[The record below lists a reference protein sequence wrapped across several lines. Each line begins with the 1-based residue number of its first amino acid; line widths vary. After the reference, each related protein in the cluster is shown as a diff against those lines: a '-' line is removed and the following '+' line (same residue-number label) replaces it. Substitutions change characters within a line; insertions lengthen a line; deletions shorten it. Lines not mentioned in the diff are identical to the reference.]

1 MAAVSS
7 SKPEREAAMST
18 KNKRKAPPP
27 ALYADVRRLLK
38 KYDCPLPLHQ
48 IRAQFM
54 GAITSPLDTVN
65 PSREIQTLWGGH
77 APGFASM
84 AAANEFM
91 QVLVIGLWNHVA
103 RHFGSHEPFALID
116 ITPEPTEKGIKDHA
130 KVRFEEIQGF
140 LEGFFQGQDSVHLSE
155 DIADCLD
162 VLDDL
167 ILMFGGI
174 ARLPK
179 ERQVVTLREI
189 QDLINQLADLTDIAQ
204 KEINQIITFCA
215 AQRRGEDED
224 PPRLH

>member
-1 MAAVSS
+1 
-7 SKPEREAAMST
+7 MST

-54 GAITSPLDTVN
+54 GAIASPVDTVN
-65 PSREIQTLWGGH
+65 PSREIQTLWGGQ
-77 APGFASM
+77 APSFASM

-103 RHFGSHEPFALID
+103 MHFGSHEPFALID
-116 ITPEPTEKGIKDHA
+116 NTPEPTEKGIKDHA
-130 KVRFEEIQGF
+130 KLRFEEIQGF
-140 LEGFFQGQDSVHLSE
+140 LEGFFQGQDSAHLSE

-167 ILMFGGI
+167 IAMFGGI
-174 ARLPK
+174 ARLPR
-179 ERQVVTLREI
+179 ERRATTQEEFRGLIDQVDE
-189 QDLINQLADLTDIAQ
+189 LTKIAQ
-204 KEINQIITFCA
+204 REINQIITICA

>member
-1 MAAVSS
+1 
-7 SKPEREAAMST
+7 MST

-54 GAITSPLDTVN
+54 GAIASPVDTVN

-77 APGFASM
+77 APSFASM

-91 QVLVIGLWNHVA
+91 QVLVMGLWNHVA

-116 ITPEPTEKGIKDHA
+116 NTSEPTEKGIKDHA

-140 LEGFFQGQDSVHLSE
+140 LEGLFQGQDSVHLSD

-167 ILMFGGI
+167 IAMFGGI

-179 ERQVVTLREI
+179 ERQASTQEELRS
-189 QDLINQLADLTDIAQ
+189 LIDQMDELTTIAQ
-204 KEINQIITFCA
+204 REINQIITICA

>member
-1 MAAVSS
+1 
-7 SKPEREAAMST
+7 MST

-54 GAITSPLDTVN
+54 GAITSPVDTVN

-77 APGFASM
+77 APSFASM

-91 QVLVIGLWNHVA
+91 QVLVMGLWNHVA

-116 ITPEPTEKGIKDHA
+116 NTSEPTEKGIKDHA
-130 KVRFEEIQGF
+130 QVRFEEIQGF
-140 LEGFFQGQDSVHLSE
+140 LEGFFQGQDSVHLSD

-167 ILMFGGI
+167 IAMFGGI
-174 ARLPK
+174 ARLPR
-179 ERQVVTLREI
+179 ERRAATQEEFRG
-189 QDLINQLADLTDIAQ
+189 LIDQMDELTKIAQ
-204 KEINQIITFCA
+204 REINQIITICA
-215 AQRRGEDED
+215 AQRRSEDED

>member
-1 MAAVSS
+1 
-7 SKPEREAAMST
+7 MST

-54 GAITSPLDTVN
+54 GAIASPVDTVN

-77 APGFASM
+77 APSFASM

-91 QVLVIGLWNHVA
+91 QAMVMGLWNNVA
-103 RHFGSHEPFALID
+103 RHFGSHEPFTLID
-116 ITPEPTEKGIKDHA
+116 NTPEPTEKGIKDHA

-140 LEGFFQGQDSVHLSE
+140 LEGFFQGQDSVHLSD

-167 ILMFGGI
+167 IAMFGGI
-174 ARLPK
+174 ARLPR
-179 ERQVVTLREI
+179 ERRATTQEEFRG
-189 QDLINQLADLTDIAQ
+189 LIDQMDELTTIAQ
-204 KEINQIITFCA
+204 REINQIITICA

>member
-1 MAAVSS
+1 
-7 SKPEREAAMST
+7 MST

-54 GAITSPLDTVN
+54 GAIASPVDTVN

-77 APGFASM
+77 APSFASM

-91 QVLVIGLWNHVA
+91 QVLVMGLWNHVA

-116 ITPEPTEKGIKDHA
+116 NTSEPTEKGIKDHA

-140 LEGFFQGQDSVHLSE
+140 LEGFFQGQDSVHLSD

-167 ILMFGGI
+167 IAMFGGI

-179 ERQVVTLREI
+179 ERRATTQEEFRG
-189 QDLINQLADLTDIAQ
+189 LIDQMDELTKIAQ
-204 KEINQIITFCA
+204 REINQIITICA
-215 AQRRGEDED
+215 AQRRSEDED

>member
-1 MAAVSS
+1 
-7 SKPEREAAMST
+7 MST

-54 GAITSPLDTVN
+54 GAIASPIDAVN

-77 APGFASM
+77 APNFASM

-91 QVLVIGLWNHVA
+91 QVMVMGLWNNVA
-103 RHFGSHEPFALID
+103 MHFGSHEPFALIAN
-116 ITPEPTEKGIKDHA
+116 TPDPTEQGIKELA
-130 KVRFEEIQGF
+130 KIRFEELQGF
-140 LEGFFQGQDSVHLSE
+140 LAGFFQGQDSVHLSE

-179 ERQVVTLREI
+179 ERRVVTPKEI
-189 QDLINQLADLTDIAQ
+189 HDLISQLAELTAIAQ
-204 KEINQIITFCA
+204 REINQIITISA
-215 AQRRGEDED
+215 AQRRGENVD

>member
-1 MAAVSS
+1 
-7 SKPEREAAMST
+7 MST

-27 ALYADVRRLLK
+27 ALYSDVRRLLK

-54 GAITSPLDTVN
+54 GAITSPVDTVN
-65 PSREIQTLWGGH
+65 PSREIQTLWG
-77 APGFASM
+77 
-84 AAANEFM
+84 
-91 QVLVIGLWNHVA
+91 A

-116 ITPEPTEKGIKDHA
+116 NTSEPTEKGIKDHA
-130 KVRFEEIQGF
+130 QVRFEEIQGF
-140 LEGFFQGQDSVHLSE
+140 LEGFFQGQDSVHLSD

-167 ILMFGGI
+167 IAMFGGI

-179 ERQVVTLREI
+179 ERRATTQEEFRG
-189 QDLINQLADLTDIAQ
+189 LIDQMDELTKIAQ
-204 KEINQIITFCA
+204 REINQIITICA
-215 AQRRGEDED
+215 AQRRGENED

>member
-1 MAAVSS
+1 
-7 SKPEREAAMST
+7 MST

-27 ALYADVRRLLK
+27 ALYSDVRRLLK

-54 GAITSPLDTVN
+54 GAITSPVDTVN

-77 APGFASM
+77 APSFASM

-91 QVLVIGLWNHVA
+91 QVLVMGLWNHVA

-116 ITPEPTEKGIKDHA
+116 NTSEPTEKGIKDHA
-130 KVRFEEIQGF
+130 QVRFEEIQGF
-140 LEGFFQGQDSVHLSE
+140 LEGFFQGQDSVHLSD

-167 ILMFGGI
+167 IAMFGGI

-179 ERQVVTLREI
+179 ERRATTQEEFRG
-189 QDLINQLADLTDIAQ
+189 LIDQMDELTKIAQ
-204 KEINQIITFCA
+204 REINQIITICA
-215 AQRRGEDED
+215 AQRRSEDED

>member
-1 MAAVSS
+1 
-7 SKPEREAAMST
+7 MST
-18 KNKRKAPPP
+18 KNKRKAPPS

-54 GAITSPLDTVN
+54 GAIASPIDTVN
-65 PSREIQTLWGGH
+65 PSREIQTLWDGQT
-77 APGFASM
+77 PDFASM

-91 QVLVIGLWNHVA
+91 QVMVMGLWNNVA
-103 RHFGSHEPFALID
+103 MHFGSHEPFAFIAN
-116 ITPEPTEKGIKDHA
+116 IPEPTEKGIKDHA
-130 KVRFEEIQGF
+130 KIRFEEIQGF
-140 LEGFFQGQDSVHLSE
+140 LAGFFQGQDSVHLSK
-155 DIADCLD
+155 DVADCLD

-179 ERQVVTLREI
+179 ERQVMTLREI
-189 QDLINQLADLTDIAQ
+189 HDLISQLAELTIIAQ
-204 KEINQIITFCA
+204 REINQIITICA
-215 AQRRGEDED
+215 AQRRGEDVD